1 MKRPAMKWFLPL
13 SVIAAALAVVVVM
26 MATREPPSRADAG
39 EPPARLVRTQTVER
53 TPERIEV
60 RATGTVMPARAV
72 DLQPQVSGRV
82 IAVHDDLQPG
92 AVIPAGE
99 TLVTIEPTD
108 FEAAV
113 AEAEGQLARARA
125 DLALEKGRSEV
136 AAAEFET
143 YARELDV
150 PVDESLARRRPQLE
164 SAEAAVRQA
173 AARLRRARAD
183 LARTT
188 IEAPFDV
195 LIQSE
200 SVDVGAQVGPQ
211 TQLARLVAVD
221 RYWVRATL
229 SMGHLPFL
237 AVPGYNAEK
246 GSTAIVEQDAGSHS
260 LRREGRVLRLYGGV
274 TDQGR
279 LAQVL
284 VEVPDPTGRQGDSL
298 PLLLGTFV
306 DVRLRSPRERE
317 VIKLPRAYLHERDT
331 VWVFADGRLDI
342 REVEVVWR
350 APGHVLIDGGLAPGE
365 RVVTSPIN
373 HPVQGLRLKRA
384 DGDDA

>member
-1 MKRPAMKWFLPL
+1 MKRPAVKWFLPL
-13 SVIAAALAVVVVM
+13 LVIAAALAVVVVM

-39 EPPARLVRTQTVER
+39 ETPARLVRTQAVER
-53 TPERIEV
+53 TAERIEV

-229 SMGHLPFL
+229 PMGHLPFL

-246 GSTAIVEQDAGSHS
+246 GSTAIVEQDTGSHS